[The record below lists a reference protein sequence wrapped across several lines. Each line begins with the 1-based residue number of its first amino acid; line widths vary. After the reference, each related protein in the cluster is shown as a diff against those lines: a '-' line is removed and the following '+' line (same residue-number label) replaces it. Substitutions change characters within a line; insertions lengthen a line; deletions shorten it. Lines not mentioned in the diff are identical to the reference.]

1 MEKQKTQAFEWFC
14 ALRNKITES
23 FLSIEVQSFTQP
35 KIEKRKWNR
44 PGGGSG
50 ESTIIFGN
58 IFEKVGINVSRVYG
72 KLEDS
77 AINEI
82 SGASESNGEF
92 WASGISLVSHM
103 QSPLIPAAHMNTR
116 LIYTSKQWFGGGMDF
131 TPIYKDEGDCK
142 YIHESIKATCD
153 EFNIE
158 YYPKFKKQCDDYFFY
173 NIEKSHVVLVE
184 FFMTI

>member
-1 MEKQKTQAFEWFC
+1 
-14 ALRNKITES
+14 
-23 FLSIEVQSFTQP
+23 
-35 KIEKRKWNR
+35 
-44 PGGGSG
+44 
-50 ESTIIFGN
+50 
-58 IFEKVGINVSRVYG
+58 
-72 KLEDS
+72 
-77 AINEI
+77 
-82 SGASESNGEF
+82 
-92 WASGISLVSHM
+92 M